1 MITVARVAPSSA
13 DDAML
18 SVAPNNARL
27 SRRPTTA
34 SRFAGLPAEA
44 QALAFE
50 FRPLV
55 SPSTSYSLLATLV
68 ACTLIQLIVSA
79 PYAVNERAVD
89 THPGIRTA
97 LRGLIVAIWAYF
109 VIGAIFLVNAPMMV
123 CGGFR
128 RRYLLSLP
136 ITVSVSVSLAFVPVD
151 GSTLGIISISLLTVV
166 LAFAVCALLLNVPF
180 FATDEHKA
188 LDVSFG
194 VPSIIISVLF
204 FGLIAAYVT
213 LTKLYSSPLVG
224 LLLPVG
230 SAVTRVL
237 ALYALARSCHKFY
250 HEPKQAFLTQLPL
263 AQRQESA
270 VPPLLGDI
278 EAPYVRTM
286 LAPCCLS

>member
-68 ACTLIQLIVSA
+68 ACTLIPLIVRA
-79 PYAVNERAVD
+79 PYAVNERAID

-109 VIGAIFLVNAPMMV
+109 FIGAIFLVNAPMMV

-151 GSTLGIISISLLTVV
+151 GSTLGIISIALLTVV

-180 FATDEHKA
+180 FATDEHRA
-188 LDVSFG
+188 LDQNLG
-194 VPSIIISVLF
+194 MPMCAIYTAF
-204 FGLIAAYVT
+204 FGLISTYVS
-213 LTKLYSSPLVG
+213 LTQLSSSPLVG
-224 LLLPVG
+224 MLLPFG
-230 SAVTRVL
+230 STVFRWL
-237 ALYALARSCHKFY
+237 ALFLTVRAFQKFY
-250 HEPKQAFLTQLPL
+250 YEPKQTWLAQLPST
-263 AQRQESA
+263 QRDGHESA
-270 VPPLLGDI
+270 LPRLANVN
-278 EAPYVRTM
+278 VRW
-286 LAPCCLS
+286 SY